1 MFYKIYLENN
11 DLVIETFFL
20 KEKIVMNSIDD
31 IIISYH
37 RGWNE
42 HKLFTY
48 FNKPVQ
54 YELTRKSW
62 FYQIF
67 LAFNTEKFRIYRAYD
82 NELIASIFSFLKPYL
97 PSLIETKNLDLKH
110 SFTWTTCDEGGQ
122 FSQMKLVYSREGL
135 GLKRVMLKHK
145 ILLEKNSFSV
155 LHKL

>member
-11 DLVIETFFL
+11 DLIIETFLL
-20 KEKIVMNSIDD
+20 KEKIAINSIDD

-54 YELTRKSW
+54 YELSRKTW
-62 FYQIF
+62 FYKILFQIF
-67 LAFNTEKFRIYRAYD
+67 LMFNTEKFRIYRAYD
-82 NELIASIFSFLKPYL
+82 NELITRMFSLLKPYL
-97 PSLIETKNLDLKH
+97 PTLVETKNLDLRN
-110 SFTWTTCDEGGQ
+110 SFIWMTFDEGGQ
-122 FSQMKLVYSREGL
+122 FKQMKLVYSREGL

-145 ILLEKNSFSV
+145 ILLEK
-155 LHKL
+155 

>member
-11 DLVIETFFL
+11 DLIIETFFL
-20 KEKIVMNSIDD
+20 KEKIAIDSIDD

-48 FNKPVQ
+48 FDKPIQ
-54 YELTRKSW
+54 YELTRRSW
-62 FYQIF
+62 FYQMLFQIF

-82 NELIASIFSFLKPYL
+82 NELITSMFSLLKPYL
-97 PSLIETKNLDLKH
+97 PTLIETKDLDLAN
-110 SFTWTTCDEGGQ
+110 SFTWMTYDERGQ
-122 FSQMKLVYSREGL
+122 FKQMKLVYSREGL

-145 ILLEKNSFSV
+145 ILLEK
-155 LHKL
+155 